1 MGGPV
6 QRPSASRQERAGRAQ
21 KHHPNGP
28 PIEGR
33 TDTALATRA
42 PLIDR
47 QMNDPDA
54 PSEHG
59 KLPAIAAEFRASLSQ
74 GRSKMLHSLFDYLL
88 ERTLKGES
96 PREIDIAI
104 DVFRRSNLD
113 LVTDASVRVYVH
125 RLRKKLD
132 DYYAGPARTRAE
144 RLTLPKG
151 EYRFAIADMQSEGL
165 GDEPSVSIP
174 HRRSARMWL
183 ALLMG
188 LVAGALLSAVTFLH
202 FALDDGLEDVRATP
216 IWAPL
221 VASRRPLALV
231 GGDYYIMGERDDPTG
246 DPARLVREFAVN
258 SREDYAMLLMRK
270 PALRDRYV
278 DLDLYLLPIGA
289 AHAIRMIVPVLTPPS
304 AKTRPITVV
313 PSSKLTP
320 ILLKECDIVYVGLL
334 NGLGLLQDPVLSG
347 SRFRLAGSFSEIIDA
362 RTGRTYAADAPGDS
376 PAPRR
381 DYAYIALLPGPS
393 GNSILIVAGT
403 RDAALRQAVDTLTAT
418 HTLRS
423 LATAGKGAYFEALY
437 AVEGIGDENLKA
449 TLVAAGARSD
459 HAMWDRRHATV
470 PAGRAR

>member
-1 MGGPV
+1 
-6 QRPSASRQERAGRAQ
+6 
-21 KHHPNGP
+21 
-28 PIEGR
+28 
-33 TDTALATRA
+33 
-42 PLIDR
+42 
-47 QMNDPDA
+47 MNDPVSSD
-54 PSEHG
+54 EQG

-104 DVFRRSNLD
+104 DVFGRTDLD

-132 DYYAGPARTRAE
+132 DYYAGPDRARRG

-151 EYRFAIADMQSEGL
+151 EYRLAIADTHSESRC
-165 GDEPSVSIP
+165 DEPSELIP
-174 HRRSARMWL
+174 NRPSSRMWL
-183 ALLMG
+183 ALLVG
-188 LVAGALLSAVTFLH
+188 LVVGALLSAITFRH
-202 FALDDGLEDVRATP
+202 FAPDDGLDDVRATP
-216 IWAPL
+216 IWASL

-231 GGDYYIMGERDDPTG
+231 GGDYYIMGERDNPKEN
-246 DPARLVREFAVN
+246 PARLVREFAVN

-278 DLDLYLLPIGA
+278 DLDLYLLPVGA
-289 AHAIRMIVPVLTPPS
+289 AHAIRMIVPVLTPPP
-304 AKTRPITVV
+304 AKARPITVV

-320 ILLKECDIVYVGLL
+320 VLLKECDIVYVGLL

-347 SRFRLAGSFSEIIDA
+347 SRFRLAGSYSEIIDT
-362 RTGRTYAADAPGDS
+362 RTGRTYAADAPGYAS
-376 PAPRR
+376 APRR
-381 DYAYIALLPGPS
+381 DYAYIALLPGPNGS
-393 GNSILIVAGT
+393 SILIVAGT

-449 TLVAAGARSD
+449 TLVAAGPRSD
-459 HAMWDRRHATV
+459 HAMWDRRHASA
-470 PAGRAR
+470 PEGRAR